1 MVINICFIF
10 MLQLHCWPF
19 PEPKQYA
26 LDVDASS
33 YRSLGVAGCGGLI
46 RDDKGNW
53 ISGFSGP
60 VDFADSLYVEL
71 QAILQGLLVTWE
83 IEEIKNLSVRSDCK
97 KALQL
102 ITEST
107 PQPHQYSQV
116 IDQIKELKSRD
127 WFISFFHIH
136 QESNQ
141 CADYMARL
149 GAHAMNCM
157 GIFFVPPTGLSSLLM
172 SDAKKI
178 AYPPGRSF
186 LAML

>member
-1 MVINICFIF
+1 
-10 MLQLHCWPF
+10 
-19 PEPKQYA
+19 
-26 LDVDASS
+26 
-33 YRSLGVAGCGGLI
+33 VA
-46 RDDKGNW
+46 
-53 ISGFSGP
+53 
-60 VDFADSLYVEL
+60 
-71 QAILQGLLVTWE
+71 WE
-83 IEEIKNLSVRSDCK
+83 IEEIENLSVRSDCK

-107 PQPHQYSQV
+107 PQSHQYSQI

-157 GIFFVPPTGLSSLLM
+157 GMFFVPPTGLSSLLM
-172 SDAKKI
+172 SDANKT
-178 AYPPGRSF
+178 AYPSGRSL
-186 LAML
+186 LAMM